1 MAEHDDDHH
10 GNRRAAWVMVG
21 IVLLGAAIMAVGFV
35 IPSLPVILGS
45 VVVMV
50 VGLIAGKVLALAG
63 HGVNGAISRRDTNI
77 S

>member
-10 GNRRAAWVMVG
+10 GNSLAAWVMVG

-35 IPSLPVILGS
+35 IPSLAVIIGGA
-45 VVVMV
+45 VVMV
-50 VGLIAGKVLALAG
+50 IGLIAGKVLALAG
-63 HGVNGAISRRDTNI
+63 HGVNGAISRSDTNI